1 MAAEIRSKAE
11 RRERR
16 RAAMAPG
23 VNASPG
29 GGVEKGAGAGLR
41 NAERRNYGER
51 WGEERANEW
60 MLNSLHPT

>member
-1 MAAEIRSKAE
+1 
-11 RRERR
+11 
-16 RAAMAPG
+16 MAPG